1 MDLQHAPIPSA
12 PAARDHGA
20 RRSSALRRAR
30 RGFTLVEALIAS
42 VIVTAVASTAA
53 MSVAVGSAVESQ
65 NRLAVLAMQA
75 AELQM
80 GTALELSY
88 DTMYTCAGTEA
99 AGAML
104 APPRPGATKRD
115 YLPAAF
121 SQLSRTTTVTDE
133 NRTFTQYYNYTVTGK
148 HVEVTVYGPD
158 RSVLA
163 KLVRFRGK
171 DPTT

>member
-1 MDLQHAPIPSA
+1 MDRPHAPTPSA
-12 PAARDHGA
+12 PSTQVGVARP
-20 RRSSALRRAR
+20 SSARPAR

-42 VIVTAVASTAA
+42 VILTAVASTAA

-65 NRLAVLAMQA
+65 NRLSVLAMQA

-88 DTMYTCAGTEA
+88 DTMYTCAGTEV
-99 AGAML
+99 AGKML
-104 APPRPGATKRD
+104 APPRPGAARRD

-158 RSVLA
+158 GSALA

-171 DPTT
+171 APTT